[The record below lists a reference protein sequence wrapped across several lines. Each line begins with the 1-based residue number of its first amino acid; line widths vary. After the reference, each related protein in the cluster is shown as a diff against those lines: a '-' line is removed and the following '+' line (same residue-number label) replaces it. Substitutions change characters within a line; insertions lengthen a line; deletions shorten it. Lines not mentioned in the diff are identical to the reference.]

1 MRPLK
6 LTPLTDALLFKSYM
20 ELYRETG
27 QSTLL
32 SHEFPLLFSIRV
44 PRRLLE
50 ICAQGLL
57 NEGYF
62 EFVPK
67 ADKPRVRL
75 TLKGIAAVETMLENK
90 GSVAS
95 RMLAGSDDVLYEIA
109 GIGPTPLPS
118 RDRDSE
124 AKDQWTPLKID
135 RESDEFKSALAAT
148 EEALEKV
155 RSDNGY
161 AASAPE
167 ERNAI
172 LESLQA
178 GIDRLKSA
186 ATVEQVRS
194 LILGPLSYLARKFLD
209 TGIGE
214 VAKRAFSMV
223 SDWLLRSLG

>member
-6 LTPLTDALLFKSYM
+6 LTPLTDALLFKAYM
-20 ELYRETG
+20 ELYRENG
-27 QSTLL
+27 LSTLL
-32 SHEFPLLFSIRV
+32 APDLPQLFSIRV
-44 PRRLLE
+44 PRRLLD

-57 NEGYF
+57 NGGLF

-67 ADKPRVRL
+67 SEKPRLRI
-75 TLKGIAAVETMLENK
+75 TLNGIAAVETMLENK
-90 GSVAS
+90 GSIAS
-95 RMLAGSDDVLYEIA
+95 RMLVGGDDVLYEIA
-109 GIGPTPLPS
+109 GIGPTPLPPLGVPT
-118 RDRDSE
+118 E

-135 RESDEFKSALAAT
+135 RESEEFKSVLAAT

-161 AASAPE
+161 AANAPE
-167 ERNAI
+167 ERKAI

-186 ATVEQVRS
+186 VTVEQVRS

-214 VAKRAFSMV
+214 VAKRAIAIV
-223 SDWLLRSLG
+223 GDWLLRSLG